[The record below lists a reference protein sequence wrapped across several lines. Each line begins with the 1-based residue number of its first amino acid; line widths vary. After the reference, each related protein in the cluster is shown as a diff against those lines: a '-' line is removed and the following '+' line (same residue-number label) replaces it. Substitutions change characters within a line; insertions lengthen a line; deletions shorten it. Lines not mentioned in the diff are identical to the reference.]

1 MQKPL
6 TNYMKECIFG
16 EGTRER
22 VNMVG
27 EGEDM
32 HRDMS
37 AKEIA
42 RLIDW
47 LISNG
52 HTAEQAN
59 ECIKFIAYGK

>member
-1 MQKPL
+1 MNSKM
-6 TNYMKECIFG
+6 N
-16 EGTRER
+16 
-22 VNMVG
+22 
-27 EGEDM
+27 
-32 HRDMS
+32 